1 MVVLRNFK
9 PILRFAWR
17 SLRLGVLLLLLVF
30 FTAGSVLPPSG
41 LESQAYAYTRH
52 IEFDYGA
59 WTLDAIAAKLSSWS
73 LSLNRFL
80 PGEAQS
86 QLVLD
91 TLSQVSL
98 VNTLQTELVL
108 IYANPNIE
116 NPHTA
121 SKVVQA
127 ELEKAQQKLSDLA
140 PLAESILQSQ
150 LMSVVSEAGLGQFG
164 QVFPPSLYQFSDT
177 PQSLVISPREEISQV
192 LDISLLPVLNADD
205 MDALETRVL
214 QELNHAALVV
224 PIGGVG
230 TYPTMVMQT
239 ADIIWLTEV
248 IAHEWI
254 HNYLTLRPLGINY
267 YTTPELRTINETTAS
282 LVGKELGRLI
292 LQKYYPTYPPPEEE
306 PDQNKAAPSTSALEM
321 APETF
326 DFRAE
331 MRETRVEVDRLLEQG
346 QIEQAES
353 YMETRRQ
360 VFLENGFLIR
370 KLNQAYFAFYGAY
383 NDVPGGGAAGE
394 DPVGPAVQAFRE
406 KFTSLSDFL
415 KTIAWVN
422 SYADLLKLLSG

>member
-1 MVVLRNFK
+1 MIAFETFI

-17 SLRLGVLLLLLVF
+17 LVRLGILLLLLVF
-30 FTAGSVLPPSG
+30 FTSGSVLPPSG

-98 VNTLQTELVL
+98 VNTMQTDLLL
-108 IYANPNIE
+108 IYADPNIE
-116 NPHTA
+116 DPHTA
-121 SKVVQA
+121 SKVVQI

-150 LMSVVSEAGLGQFG
+150 LMSIVSEAGLGQFG

-177 PQSLVISPREEISQV
+177 PQSLVISPREEISQL
-192 LDISLLPVLNADD
+192 LDISLLPVLDADD
-205 MDALETRVL
+205 MDALETRVF
-214 QELNHAALVV
+214 QDLNHAALVV

-239 ADIIWLTEV
+239 ADIVWLTEV

-254 HNYLTLRPLGINY
+254 HNYLTLHPLGINY

-282 LVGKELGRLI
+282 LAGKELGKLI
-292 LQKYYPTYPPPEEE
+292 LQKYYPAYLPPEEE

-321 APETF
+321 APEAF

-331 MRETRVEVDRLLEQG
+331 MRKTRVEVDRLLAQG

-353 YMETRRQ
+353 YMEARRQ
-360 VFLENGFLIR
+360 VFWENGFLIR

-383 NDVPGGGAAGE
+383 NDAPGGGAAGE

-415 KTIAWVN
+415 KTIAWFN
-422 SYADLLKLLSG
+422 SYADLLEHLSG